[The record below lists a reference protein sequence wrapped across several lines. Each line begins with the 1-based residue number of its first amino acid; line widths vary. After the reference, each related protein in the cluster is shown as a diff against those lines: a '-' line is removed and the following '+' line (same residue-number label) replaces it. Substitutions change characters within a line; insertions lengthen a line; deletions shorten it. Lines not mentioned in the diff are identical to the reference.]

1 MSRAVDGSKRKE
13 HRKKILKLAKGY
25 WGRRHSNY
33 KTAKDAVAKALS
45 YAYRDR
51 KDRKG
56 DFRRLWI
63 VRINAACRLEDI
75 SYSRLV
81 NGLNKAGININRKAL
96 AALAVD
102 DVNAFKAVVAQAK
115 AALGNINEP
124 KRRNTES
131 A

>member
-1 MSRAVDGSKRKE
+1 MSRAVDGSKRKN

-33 KTAKDAVAKALS
+33 KTAKDAVTKGLS

-63 VRINAACRLEDI
+63 IRINAACRAEGI
-75 SYSRLV
+75 TYSRFIQ
-81 NGLNKAGININRKAL
+81 GLSKAGIRINRKAL
-96 AALAVD
+96 AYLASED
-102 DVNAFKAVVAQAK
+102 TGAFKAISAK
-115 AALGNINEP
+115 VMAALG
-124 KRRNTES
+124 

>member
-1 MSRAVDGSKRKE
+1 MARAKDGSKRKN

-25 WGRRHSNY
+25 WGRRSTNY
-33 KTAKDAVAKALS
+33 KAAKDAVAKSLS

-51 KDRKG
+51 RDRKG

-63 VRINAACRLEDI
+63 IRINAACRAEGL

-81 NGLNKAGININRKAL
+81 DGLNKAGITINRKVL
-96 AALAVD
+96 ANMAIED
-102 DVNAFKAVVAQAK
+102 TGAFKAVVAQAK
-115 AALGNINEP
+115 AALG
-124 KRRNTES
+124 

>member
-1 MSRAVDGSKRKE
+1 MSRAVDGSKRKN

-33 KTAKDAVAKALS
+33 KTAKDAVTKGLS

-51 KDRKG
+51 RDRKA
-56 DFRRLWI
+56 DFRRIWI
-63 VRINAACRLEDI
+63 IRINAACRAEGI

-81 NGLNKAGININRKAL
+81 NGLNKAGVAIDRKAL
-96 AALAVD
+96 AYLAVED
-102 DVNAFKAVVAQAK
+102 APAFKAVVNQAK
-115 AALGNINEP
+115 TALG
-124 KRRNTES
+124 

>member
-1 MSRAVDGSKRKE
+1 MARAVDGSKRKT

-33 KTAKDAVAKALS
+33 KAAKDAVTKALS

-63 VRINAACRLEDI
+63 IRINAACRDEGL
-75 SYSRLV
+75 SYSRFV
-81 NGLNKAGININRKAL
+81 DGLNKAGITINRKAL
-96 AALAVD
+96 ALLAVED
-102 DVNAFKAVVAQAK
+102 AAAFKAVIAQAK
-115 AALGNINEP
+115 AALG
-124 KRRNTES
+124 